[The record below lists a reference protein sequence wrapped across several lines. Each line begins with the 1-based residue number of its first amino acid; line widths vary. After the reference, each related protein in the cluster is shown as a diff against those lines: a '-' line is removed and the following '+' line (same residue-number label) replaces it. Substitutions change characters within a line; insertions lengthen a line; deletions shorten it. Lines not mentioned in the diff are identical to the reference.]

1 MKIEAVLSEDVFRR
15 FTMFDMFR
23 RRKVWKKPAIWAA
36 ILCASGCVCL
46 FMNHIQGAVLLGTVL
61 MIVGLGLPLAYFA
74 SFALSVKQQVVA
86 SDLRRPRHVY
96 TLELTAKAKGIA
108 VSKEKEHAE
117 FEWKKIHHAYRDL
130 MATYLFITPRR
141 GFILPHDCVEEGE
154 DALWELLQKKLP
166 ADRCTDIRK

>member
-96 TLELTAKAKGIA
+96 TLELTPKAKGIA
-108 VSKEKEHAE
+108 VSNEKEHAE